1 MRFMQRKWTRYAT
14 LVMCTGGL
22 AMSSPVVRA
31 ADGVVAA
38 TPAAATDVALA
49 EGGVL
54 TVRVI
59 DSAGNPAGG
68 RRVRVLAQ
76 GAQVA
81 AVTTD
86 SSGTFQV
93 SGLREGLHEVEAC
106 STKICVRLWN
116 EGVAPPHAEPVAC
129 IVCDTEGEA
138 YCQPRRPTQPRRGPL
153 QRAFACYPLATTALI
168 GAGIGAAIAI
178 PIAVSQDKPAS
189 P

>member
-1 MRFMQRKWTRYAT
+1 MRFMRLTWCRYAT
-14 LVMCTGGL
+14 LAMCTGVFVMPP
-22 AMSSPVVRA
+22 AVVHA
-31 ADGVVAA
+31 NDGVAA
-38 TPAAATDVALA
+38 VNPAVATDVALA

-59 DSAGNPAGG
+59 DSAGNPVGG
-68 RRVRVLAQ
+68 RQVRVLAQ

-106 STKICVRLWN
+106 STKICVRLWQP
-116 EGVAPPHAEPVAC
+116 GVAPPHAEPVAC
-129 IVCDTEGEA
+129 IVCGDEGEA
-138 YCQPRRPTQPRRGPL
+138 YCPPRRPTQPRRGPL
-153 QRAFACYPLATTALI
+153 QRAFAKYPIATVALI

-178 PIAVSQDKPAS
+178 PIAVTPDKPAS